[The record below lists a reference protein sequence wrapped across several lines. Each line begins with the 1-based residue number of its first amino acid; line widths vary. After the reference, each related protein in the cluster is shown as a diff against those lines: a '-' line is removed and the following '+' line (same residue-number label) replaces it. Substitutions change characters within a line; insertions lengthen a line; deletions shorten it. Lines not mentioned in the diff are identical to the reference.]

1 MKEKEEPLDHM
12 QRITKFSFKRVDI
25 GDCRRGR
32 ITEWKRST
40 AMEKSIY
47 IENCGIENW
56 TAKLMLWNKK
66 LLQTINCPLFYDE
79 ENRVALKL

>member
-1 MKEKEEPLDHM
+1 MKKKEEPLDHM

-40 AMEKSIY
+40 AMEKSIH
-47 IENCGIENW
+47 IENCVIEN
-56 TAKLMLWNKK
+56 
-66 LLQTINCPLFYDE
+66 
-79 ENRVALKL
+79 

>member
-12 QRITKFSFKRVDI
+12 QRITKFSFKLVDI

-40 AMEKSIY
+40 ALEKSIY
-47 IENCGIENW
+47 IENCGIEN
-56 TAKLMLWNKK
+56 
-66 LLQTINCPLFYDE
+66 
-79 ENRVALKL
+79 

>member
-1 MKEKEEPLDHM
+1 MINHNNKIVRLFSKFSALMKEKEEPLDHM
-12 QRITKFSFKRVDI
+12 QRITKFSFRRVDI

-47 IENCGIENW
+47 IENCGIEN
-56 TAKLMLWNKK
+56 
-66 LLQTINCPLFYDE
+66 
-79 ENRVALKL
+79 

>member
-12 QRITKFSFKRVDI
+12 QRITKFSFKRVDV

-47 IENCGIENW
+47 IENCGIEN
-56 TAKLMLWNKK
+56 
-66 LLQTINCPLFYDE
+66 
-79 ENRVALKL
+79 

>member
-25 GDCRRGR
+25 VDCRRAR

-56 TAKLMLWNKK
+56 TAKLI
-66 LLQTINCPLFYDE
+66 LQ
-79 ENRVALKL
+79 VMK